1 MLPSLELPEFMLSAG
16 MVLVLPAPGR
26 MVPLGDTLSVVPVG
40 DEVLSR
46 GIVVLSR
53 GIVLRGVVLRGVMLS
68 LGVLAESAGMVEV
81 PLGGMG
87 LSIPGA
93 MAASDGVCV
102 PVELGPVGTVD

>member
-46 GIVVLSR
+46 GIVLR
-53 GIVLRGVVLRGVMLS
+53 GVVLRGVVLRGVMLS

-81 PLGGMG
+81 PLEGMG
-87 LSIPGA
+87 LSVPGA
-93 MAASDGVCV
+93 MAASDGVCI

>member
-40 DEVLSR
+40 D
-46 GIVVLSR
+46 VVSR
-53 GIVLRGVVLRGVMLS
+53 GIVLRGVVLL

>member
-1 MLPSLELPEFMLSAG
+1 MLPSLELPEFMVSAG

-40 DEVLSR
+40 D
-46 GIVVLSR
+46 VVSR
-53 GIVLRGVVLRGVMLS
+53 GIVLRGVVLL

>member
-40 DEVLSR
+40 D
-46 GIVVLSR
+46 VVSR
-53 GIVLRGVVLRGVMLS
+53 GIVLRGVVLL

-81 PLGGMG
+81 PLEGMG
-87 LSIPGA
+87 LSVPGA
-93 MAASDGVCV
+93 MAASDGVCI

>member
-40 DEVLSR
+40 D
-46 GIVVLSR
+46 VVSR

>member
-46 GIVVLSR
+46 GIV
-53 GIVLRGVVLRGVMLS
+53 LRGVVLRGVMLS

-81 PLGGMG
+81 PLEGMG
-87 LSIPGA
+87 LSVPGA